1 MSGFQVGFLL
11 GAMSVQGVNQQSN
24 QYGNPQ
30 AGFDIENLVARMMQQ
45 IIQTMDINKDGKID
59 NTDLQLASMLN
70 QATQNPG
77 GGFQNT
83 DSGYSSPPPPT
94 AAGGA
99 GGSGMGSMLGDI
111 NGDGVVDLQDLMAL
125 LTGTG
130 AGGSNQGSNGV
141 PPPSPG
147 SISIPSAP
155 PSPAPVAW
163 GGGGGGGGGGN
174 VGGAGGGGGGGGGG
188 YGGNGWPVGG
198 GGQPTPWSGGG
209 YTGGPTGNSASQ
221 LAANQAEGVGSAT
234 SATMSAVA
242 AQEQLAALSMWAS
255 TQTALMKLRNDLN
268 DAMNNFIKAIGSSVK
283 AASQ

>member
-24 QYGNPQ
+24 RYGNPQ

-45 IIQTMDINKDGKID
+45 VIQTLDINKDGKID
-59 NTDLQLASMLN
+59 NTDLQLASMLM

-77 GGFQNT
+77 GGFQNM

-99 GGSGMGSMLGDI
+99 GGSGLESMLGDV
-111 NGDGVVDLQDLMAL
+111 NGDGVVDLKDLMAL

-141 PPPSPG
+141 PPPNPG

-163 GGGGGGGGGGN
+163 GGGGGGGS
-174 VGGAGGGGGGGGGG
+174 VGGVGGGGGGGG
-188 YGGNGWPVGG
+188 YGGNGWPAGG
-198 GGQPTPWSGGG
+198 GGQPMPLSGGG

-221 LAANQAEGVGSAT
+221 LASNQAEGLASAT
-234 SATMSAVA
+234 NATMSAVA
-242 AQEQLAALSMWAS
+242 AQEQLAALGMWAS

-268 DAMNNFIKAIGSSVK
+268 DAMNNFIKGIGSSVK